1 MFVTRTGGVML
12 VETPHAGQK
21 NEERSSPTSTRRLV
35 AARDVDEEEPTSRSG
50 WIGFENCIAAFFPA
64 RPPRLEES

>member
-1 MFVTRTGGVML
+1 
-12 VETPHAGQK
+12 
-21 NEERSSPTSTRRLV
+21 LV
-35 AARDVDEEEPTSRSG
+35 AARDVDEEEATSRSG